1 MKPQYRT
8 INRYFKVISKSLFR
22 IDGKLSYARTLE
34 AIIKLAQE
42 VHSTDT
48 DETVWSIGEFTECT
62 LDSLIIGAY
71 WFMCDYHGGQN
82 SPEYL
87 ALSVLGQVFKP
98 GCSSGPED
106 ESTEKDVYEQLV
118 AKSGYPPSEDEEDE
132 EE

>member
-34 AIIKLAQE
+34 AIIKLAKE
-42 VHSTDT
+42 VHATETDT
-48 DETVWSIGEFTECT
+48 DVWSIGEFTECT

-71 WFMCDYHGGQN
+71 WFMADYHSGQN

-106 ESTEKDVYEQLV
+106 ESSEQEVYDQLV
-118 AKSGYPPSEDEEDE
+118 VKSGYPPSEDEEE
-132 EE
+132 